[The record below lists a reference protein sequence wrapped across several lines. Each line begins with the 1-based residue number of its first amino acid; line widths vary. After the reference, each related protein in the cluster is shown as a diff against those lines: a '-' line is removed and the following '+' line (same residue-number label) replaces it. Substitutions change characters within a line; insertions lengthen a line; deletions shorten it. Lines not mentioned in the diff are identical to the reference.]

1 MPNPIKYTAGTETLA
16 LKKGN
21 FYIGTGDVGKG
32 PSDTTGY
39 YQGPSPAS
47 GGYVI
52 YLNKSGVPGNLSYH
66 SATNDSQ
73 LISFTN
79 NLSGTSFTSA
89 TQCLN
94 YYATQTDKVCFNRDY
109 EGIVTSGLSVNVDA
123 GFTPSYSTSGITW
136 YDISGNLSNATL
148 NNGPTYSSNGGGSI
162 VFDGTDDTCTFPVN
176 TFNGGSPQNGTFI
189 WWIKFPNQQSTQK
202 IIFNDGGSF
211 GNTAISLYRNAA
223 TATNRY
229 LTVIYYNNT
238 IGGTSSYLGAI
249 NDLTPEEWYCVALTF
264 NSSGKGTSY
273 KNGTLISTE
282 TVSNFVS
289 WRRTGNNLPILNP
302 GTDVG
307 TGNAAILQYY
317 NRELSASEVLQN
329 YQSMLSRFVGEN
341 IVTNG
346 LVFYVDAGYPTS
358 YPTSGLTWYDV
369 SGYNN
374 NGTLTNGPTYSGA
387 SIVFDGTD
395 DYVSFGNKNN
405 LGSEPFTIN
414 TWFNHIP
421 DGDYQ
426 GVITKGTG
434 SGIGIGYRILVTPDG
449 RAYFDVSDNVT
460 SNVFISNTGVGSNT
474 WVNVVLVRES
484 SNTFKGYI
492 NGVLDKTETKTVG
505 SCTTSYDLRIGGQFD
520 APQYAFKGSI
530 SIASIYN
537 RALSASEVLQNYNAQ
552 KGRFGL

>member
-1 MPNPIKYTAGTETLA
+1 
-16 LKKGN
+16 
-21 FYIGTGDVGKG
+21 V
-32 PSDTTGY
+32 S
-39 YQGPSPAS
+39 S
-47 GGYVI
+47 GG
-52 YLNKSGVPGNLSYH
+52 
-66 SATNDSQ
+66 
-73 LISFTN
+73 N
-79 NLSGTSFTSA
+79 NGTLT
-89 TQCLN
+89 
-94 YYATQTDKVCFNRDY
+94 
-109 EGIVTSGLSVNVDA
+109 
-123 GFTPSYSTSGITW
+123 
-136 YDISGNLSNATL
+136 
-148 NNGPTYSSNGGGSI
+148 NGPTFNSDNGGSI
-162 VFDGTDDTCTFPVN
+162 VFDGTNDYCSFNIDSSLITN
-176 TFNGGSPQNGTFI
+176 AGEMTFNVWYKYTTSTQDTSLLEIGGNYQHWSLYWDFVAKTILTFSVTGSYG
-189 WWIKFPNQQSTQK
+189 NRVQSTT
-202 IIFNDGGSF
+202 
-211 GNTAISLYRNAA
+211 NT
-223 TATNRY
+223 
-229 LTVIYYNNT
+229 
-238 IGGTSSYLGAI
+238 
-249 NDLTPEEWYCVALTF
+249 
-264 NSSGKGTSY
+264 
-273 KNGTLISTE
+273 
-282 TVSNFVS
+282 
-289 WRRTGNNLPILNP
+289 RTGNWFNSC
-302 GTDVG
+302 GTYSSASTKIYTNGFLEG
-307 TGNAAILQYY
+307 TIANQTLLSQTGVKEGRIAADNGTVNYMGGNVAIVQIY
-317 NRELSASEVLQN
+317 NRALSATEVLQN

-395 DYVSFGNKNN
+395 DYVNFGNKNN

-449 RAYFDVSDNVT
+449 KAYFDVSDNVT
-460 SNVFISNTGVGSNT
+460 SNTFISNTGVGSNT

-492 NGVLDKTETKTVG
+492 NGVLDKTETETVG

-537 RALSASEVLQNYNAQ
+537 RALSASEVLQNYNAT

>member
-39 YQGPSPAS
+39 YQGPSPTS
-47 GGYVI
+47 GGYVV
-52 YLNKSGVPGNLSYH
+52 YLNKNGVPGNLSYH
-66 SATNDSQ
+66 SAANDSQ

-109 EGIVTSGLSVNVDA
+109 EPIVTNGLIFNLDA
-123 GFTPSYSTSGITW
+123 GFTPSYSRSGTTW
-136 YDISGNLSNATL
+136 YDVDGS
-148 NNGPTYSSNGGGSI
+148 NNGTLTNSPTFNSGDGGGI
-162 VFDGTDDTCTFPVN
+162 VFDGVDDYVSGTEIAELGYTNNYTVIIWLNN
-176 TFNGGSPQNGTFI
+176 TNNGYVLANKS
-189 WWIKFPNQQSTQK
+189 
-202 IIFNDGGSF
+202 NDGERF
-211 GNTAISLYRNAA
+211 GINIS
-223 TATNRY
+223 
-229 LTVIYYNNT
+229 
-238 IGGTSSYLGAI
+238 
-249 NDLTPEEWYCVALTF
+249 
-264 NSSGKGTSY
+264 
-273 KNGTLISTE
+273 NGTLSGFFFNGSFYTTVGRSIRTEAWEQVVVVNQNQQLTLYVSMNKST
-282 TVSNFVS
+282 
-289 WRRTGNNLPILNP
+289 TG
-302 GTDVG
+302 
-307 TGNAAILQYY
+307 GNAIDPGQNGLRIGRRNRTSEIYFNGRISQIQVY
-317 NRELSASEVLQN
+317 NRAMAESEILSN
-329 YQSMLSRFVGEN
+329 YQAMLSRFVGEN

-374 NGTLTNGPTYSGA
+374 NGTLTNGPTYSGT

-395 DYVSFGNKNN
+395 DYVNFGNKNN

-434 SGIGIGYRILVTPDG
+434 SGIGIGYRILVTPNG
-449 RAYFDVSDNVT
+449 KAYFDVSDNVT
-460 SNVFISNTGVGSNT
+460 SNTFISNTGVGSNT

-520 APQYAFKGSI
+520 ASQYAFKGSI

>member
-1 MPNPIKYTAGTETLA
+1 MNK
-16 LKKGN
+16 
-21 FYIGTGDVGKG
+21 
-32 PSDTTGY
+32 STTGGNAIDPG
-39 YQGPSPAS
+39 QNGLRIGRRNRTSE
-47 GGYVI
+47 I
-52 YLNKSGVPGNLSYH
+52 YFNGRI
-66 SATNDSQ
+66 SQ
-73 LISFTN
+73 I
-79 NLSGTSFTSA
+79 
-89 TQCLN
+89 QV
-94 YYATQTDKVCFNRDY
+94 YNRAMA
-109 EGIVTSGLSVNVDA
+109 ESEI
-123 GFTPSYSTSGITW
+123 
-136 YDISGNLSNATL
+136 LSN
-148 NNGPTYSSNGGGSI
+148 
-162 VFDGTDDTCTFPVN
+162 
-176 TFNGGSPQNGTFI
+176 
-189 WWIKFPNQQSTQK
+189 
-202 IIFNDGGSF
+202 
-211 GNTAISLYRNAA
+211 
-223 TATNRY
+223 
-229 LTVIYYNNT
+229 
-238 IGGTSSYLGAI
+238 
-249 NDLTPEEWYCVALTF
+249 
-264 NSSGKGTSY
+264 
-273 KNGTLISTE
+273 
-282 TVSNFVS
+282 
-289 WRRTGNNLPILNP
+289 
-302 GTDVG
+302 
-307 TGNAAILQYY
+307 
-317 NRELSASEVLQN
+317 
-329 YQSMLSRFVGEN
+329 YQAMLSRFVGEN

-374 NGTLTNGPTYSGA
+374 NGTLTNGPTYSGT

-395 DYVSFGNKNN
+395 DYVNFGNKNN

-434 SGIGIGYRILVTPDG
+434 SGIGIGYRILVTPNG
-449 RAYFDVSDNVT
+449 KAYFDVSDNVT
-460 SNVFISNTGVGSNT
+460 SNTFISNTGVGSNT